1 VADEADRCVALF
13 SIHPRFADAILRG
26 DKQVEFRR
34 RGPSRKTAFVI
45 VYATS
50 PVQRIVGWFRVGDIE
65 AEAPQDL
72 WERFGAV
79 GGIEPDE
86 FARYYEG
93 RAVGT
98 AITVAEAASLAEPLE
113 LSSVAGFTS
122 PPQSFQYVPWEAF
135 EELRALPRHPVRAPR
150 RGAVHAVA

>member
-1 VADEADRCVALF
+1 
-13 SIHPRFADAILRG
+13 
-26 DKQVEFRR
+26 
-34 RGPSRKTAFVI
+34 
-45 VYATS
+45 
-50 PVQRIVGWFRVGDIE
+50 
-65 AEAPQDL
+65 L
-72 WERFGAV
+72 WERFGSV
-79 GGIEPDE
+79 GGIESDE

-113 LSSVAGFTS
+113 LSSVAGFTN

-150 RGAVHAVA
+150 HSAVHAVA